1 MAKKLYILDTN
12 VLISD
17 PDAVNAFDDN
27 TVIIPTEVIE
37 ELDNQK
43 NEPGDKGFN
52 VRRAIRNIHALQEN
66 GKLSEG
72 VPVGNGGELRIYGTK
87 LSVSADR
94 DLFDADKVDNAI
106 LRLAQDISVNGL

>member
-52 VRRAIRNIHALQEN
+52 VRRAIRNIHALQSN
-66 GKLSEG
+66 VKVFLSET
-72 VPVGNGGELRIYGTK
+72 VENFVSMEKSFPYLRTGIFLMRTK
-87 LSVSADR
+87 
-94 DLFDADKVDNAI
+94 
-106 LRLAQDISVNGL
+106 